1 WLGWA
6 IIFWGIW
13 GQTMKI
19 GRAWTLLLFLVAPQA
34 QAAPAQETLSAPGL
48 NQPVE
53 ILKDHWGVSHIYA
66 KSEDYLFFAQGYNA
80 ARDRLFQLEMW
91 RRQAT
96 GTLAE
101 VVGKNALKR
110 DTANRLFKFRGN

>member
-1 WLGWA
+1 MGWA

-13 GQTMKI
+13 GQTMNI
-19 GRAWTLLLFLVAPQA
+19 GCAWTLLLFLVVPQA

-66 KSEDYLFFAQGYNA
+66 KSEDDLFFAQGFVVA
-80 ARDRLFQLEMW
+80 QDRLFQMELW
-91 RRQAT
+91 KRSDPFCS
-96 GTLAE
+96 AE
-101 VVGKNALKR
+101 LSVSR
-110 DTANRLFKFRGN
+110 